1 MVVVACRCSVC
12 VSACEICPARDV
24 TWSLAGHIMWITL
37 PRHVGPPFSP
47 HLPLLYDE
55 WNRLK
60 WEKYKSVPEGI
71 YITMKGSICSDDN
84 IIPKQFFEW
93 FEKMF
98 TGTAILSASLTSIK
112 WISISF
118 QTHWILAL
126 KKRKKKTVEKWLLC
140 HFLSLSSVPCLCQ
153 GMMGWRGRTGGAVT

>member
-1 MVVVACRCSVC
+1 MQVSLIQMNLFCLDVLRTAGYGMWLDFSLNGGCGLQMFSVRQCVWDMSCAWCDLKPCRAHYVNNIAKTCWASIFSSFTVTIWWMKSIEMRK
-12 VSACEICPARDV
+12 VQICPWRD
-24 TWSLAGHIMWITL
+24 
-37 PRHVGPPFSP
+37 
-47 HLPLLYDE
+47 
-55 WNRLK
+55 
-60 WEKYKSVPEGI
+60 I

-118 QTHWILAL
+118 
-126 KKRKKKTVEKWLLC
+126 
-140 HFLSLSSVPCLCQ
+140 
-153 GMMGWRGRTGGAVT
+153 